1 MRILVIDDEELVRLT
16 IRSSLE
22 PHGHE
27 VIEAENGVVG
37 LRLFAESDPDL
48 VICDIIMPDKEGIET
63 IAELRR
69 DNPDLPILA
78 ISGGGRIN
86 KLSYLEIAGQLGA
99 NAILPK
105 PFRPKAIIEKVEAL
119 GRSRASTVRQT

>member
-22 PHGHE
+22 PRGHE
-27 VIEAENGVVG
+27 VIEAENGLVG
-37 LRLFAESDPDL
+37 LRRFAEFEPDL
-48 VICDIIMPDKEGIET
+48 VICDIIMPEKEGIET

-69 DNPDLPILA
+69 NNPNLLILA
-78 ISGGGRIN
+78 ISGGGRMK

-99 NAILPK
+99 NDILPK
-105 PFRPKAIIEKVEAL
+105 PFGSHDILRKVEAL
-119 GRSRASTVRQT
+119 SARGATSSA